1 MGVTMETS
9 EMEKWTLEEFDDFFE
24 ALQLLKEVSLTEN
37 GVVIGVM
44 VSPDLYNDLKEGM
57 WWKLKNFYH

>member
-1 MGVTMETS
+1 MQGVTMETC

-44 VSPDLYNDLKEGM
+44 VSPDLYKDLQEGM
-57 WWKLKNFYH
+57 